1 MKHNLSK
8 TGAWKIGGL
17 AALLLAGGGWWWM
30 NAQPADA
37 PAAAP
42 AASAAD
48 PGMIALS
55 AEQMHALGITLAPA
69 APAQTMPVADLP
81 AQIQPQPNA
90 RVAVAAQFPGVITR
104 VFVVNGQD
112 VTAGQP
118 LAAVASRD
126 MVSLTAELARA
137 RARQSV
143 ARAQAAR
150 LSQLS
155 REGIIAPARADEAAS
170 LARQSDIDVGEQAR
184 LIALVPGG
192 RAGGAG
198 YTLSAP
204 ISGRISA
211 MTAETG
217 KAIDPAMAP
226 FVIDGGGPLQV
237 TAQLPERLI
246 GAVKP
251 GMAVRIG
258 TISGTVNAVGQSLD
272 PVTRSATVTA
282 TIPAGSAIAGSATAI
297 GIEGPAPAGAVRI
310 PAAAL
315 ADVSGGKAVFVAV
328 RGGVRLRPVT
338 VAGQSGESAVIT
350 RGLAPGERVVASGVS
365 ELATLA
371 GAN

>member
-1 MKHNLSK
+1 MNRKPWILG
-8 TGAWKIGGL
+8 GA
-17 AALLLAGGGWWWM
+17 AAVLLAGGGWWM
-30 NAQPADA
+30 TTA
-37 PAAAP
+37 PAPAP
-42 AASAAD
+42 ANAEKPASSGAETGTI
-48 PGMIALS
+48 PLS
-55 AEQMHALGITLAPA
+55 AEQMHALGIALATA
-69 APAQTMPVADLP
+69 APAPSVPVADLP
-81 AQIQPQPNA
+81 AQIMPQPNA

-104 VFVVNGQD
+104 IFVVDGQD

-126 MVSLTAELARA
+126 MVSLTADLARA

-143 ARAQAAR
+143 ARAQASR
-150 LSQLS
+150 LGQLA

-217 KAIDPAMAP
+217 KAVDPAMAP

-246 GAVKP
+246 DTVKP

-258 TISGTVNAVGQSLD
+258 TATGTVTAVGRSLD
-272 PVTRSATVTA
+272 PATRSATVTA
-282 TIPAGSAIAGSATAI
+282 TIPAGSALAGSATTIA
-297 GIEGPAPAGAVRI
+297 IEGPAPAGAMRI

-315 ADVSGGKAVFVAV
+315 ADVNGGKVVFVAV
-328 RGGVRLRPVT
+328 RGGVRMQAVT
-338 VAGQSGESAVIT
+338 VAGQSGDSAVVT
-350 RGLAPGERVVASGVS
+350 SALTAGTRVVAGGVS

>member
-1 MKHNLSK
+1 MKQS
-8 TGAWKIGGL
+8 TRIIAGS
-17 AALLLAGGGWWWM
+17 AALLIAAGGWWWM
-30 NAQPADA
+30 NPQQAGAPAAQDA
-37 PAAAP
+37 PAQAA
-42 AASAAD
+42 AAGGLI
-48 PGMIALS
+48 PLS
-55 AEQMHALGITLAPA
+55 AQQMQALGISLVA
-69 APAQTMPVADLP
+69 ASQAQTMPVADLP
-81 AQIQPQPNA
+81 AQIEPRPNA

-118 LAAVASRD
+118 LAIVASRD
-126 MVSLTAELARA
+126 MIGLTAELARA

-143 ARAQAAR
+143 ARAQASR
-150 LSQLS
+150 LGQLA

-170 LARQSDIDVGEQAR
+170 LARQSDIDVSEQAR

-211 MTAETG
+211 MTAEVG
-217 KAIDPAMAP
+217 KALDPAMAP

-251 GMAVRIG
+251 GMMVRIG
-258 TISGTVNAVGQSLD
+258 TISGTVTAVGQSLD
-272 PVTRSATVTA
+272 PATRSATVTA
-282 TIPAGSAIAGSATAI
+282 AIPAGSAIAGSAAAI

-315 ADVSGGKAVFVAV
+315 ADVNGGKAVFVAA
-328 RGGVRLRPVT
+328 RGGVRLRPVA
-338 VAGQSGESAVIT
+338 VAGQSGDSAVIA
-350 RGLAPGERVVASGVS
+350 RGLALGERVVASGVS

>member
-1 MKHNLSK
+1 MNRKP
-8 TGAWKIGGL
+8 WMIGSA
-17 AALLLAGGGWWWM
+17 AALLLAGGGWWLSS
-30 NAQPADA
+30 QPT
-37 PAAAP
+37 AAP
-42 AASAAD
+42 AADEKPAAKGAEA
-48 PGMIALS
+48 GMIALS
-55 AEQMHALGITLAPA
+55 AEQMHALGVTLAA
-69 APAQTMPVADLP
+69 AVPAQTMPVADLP

-112 VTAGQP
+112 VSAGQP

-150 LSQLS
+150 LGQLA
-155 REGIIAPARADEAAS
+155 REGIIAPARAEEASS

-217 KAIDPAMAP
+217 KALDPAMAP

-251 GMAVRIG
+251 GMSVRIG
-258 TISGTVNAVGQSLD
+258 TISGTVSAVGQSLD
-272 PVTRSATVTA
+272 PATRSATVTA
-282 TIPAGSAIAGSATAI
+282 TIPAGSAIAGSATSI
-297 GIEGPAPAGAVRI
+297 GIEGPAPTGAVRI
-310 PAAAL
+310 PVAAL
-315 ADVSGGKAVFVAV
+315 ADVGGSKVVFVAV
-328 RGGVRLRPVT
+328 RGGVHMQAVI
-338 VAGQSGESAVIT
+338 VAGQSGDSAVVSS
-350 RGLAPGERVVASGVS
+350 GLAAGTRVVSSGVS
-365 ELATLA
+365 ELAALA
-371 GAN
+371 SAN

>member
-1 MKHNLSK
+1 MKQNSWILG
-8 TGAWKIGGL
+8 GA
-17 AALLLAGGGWWWM
+17 AAVLLAGGGWWWM
-30 NAQPADA
+30 TSHGPDA
-37 PAAAP
+37 GAAATN
-42 AASAAD
+42 AAPGAAKD
-48 PGMIALS
+48 GMIALS
-55 AEQMHALGITLAPA
+55 TEQMHALGLTLAVA
-69 APAQTMPVADLP
+69 SPAQTLPVAELP
-81 AQIQPQPNA
+81 AQIMPQPNA

-104 VFVVNGQD
+104 IFVVGGQD

-118 LAAVASRD
+118 LATIASRD

-150 LSQLS
+150 LGQLA

-170 LARQSDIDVGEQAR
+170 LARQADIDVSEQGR
-184 LIALVPGG
+184 LISLVPGG

-211 MTAETG
+211 MSAEAG
-217 KAIDPAMAP
+217 KAVDPAMAP

-237 TAQLPERLI
+237 TAQLPERLLA
-246 GAVKP
+246 AVKP

-258 TISGTVNAVGQSLD
+258 TVSGTVTAVGQSLD
-272 PVTRSATVTA
+272 PATRSATVTA
-282 TIPAGSAIAGSATAI
+282 TIPAGSAAVGSATSI
-297 GIEGPAPAGAVRI
+297 GIEGRAPDGAVRI

-315 ADVSGGKAVFVAV
+315 GEVNGAKVVFVAV
-328 RGGVRLRPVT
+328 RGGVRVRAVT
-338 VAGQSGESAVIT
+338 IGGQSGDSAVVLK
-350 RGLAPGERVVASGVS
+350 GLASGERVAASGVS
-365 ELATLA
+365 ELSTLA

>member
-1 MKHNLSK
+1 MIQN
-8 TGAWKIGGL
+8 TRMIGGL
-17 AALLLAGGGWWWM
+17 AAVLLAGGGWWWM
-30 NAQPADA
+30 SAQREAP
-37 PAAAP
+37 PAAGEKP
-42 AASAAD
+42 AASAAEA
-48 PGMIALS
+48 GMIALS
-55 AEQMHALGITLAPA
+55 AEQMQALGITLAPA
-69 APAQTMPVADLP
+69 APAQTMPVADLA
-81 AQIQPQPNA
+81 AQIEPHPNA

-112 VTAGQP
+112 VSAGQP

-150 LSQLS
+150 LGQLS

-170 LARQSDIDVGEQAR
+170 LARQSDIDVSEQAR

-198 YTLSAP
+198 YMLSAP

-251 GMAVRIG
+251 GMSVRIG
-258 TISGTVNAVGQSLD
+258 TMAGTVTAVGQSLD
-272 PVTRSATVTA
+272 PATRSATVTA
-282 TIPAGSAIAGSATAI
+282 AIPAGSAIPGSATTI
-297 GIEGPAPAGAVRI
+297 GIEGPAPAGSVRI

-315 ADVSGGKAVFVAV
+315 ADMGGGKAVFVAV

-350 RGLAPGERVVASGVS
+350 RGLAPGERVVSSGVS